1 MPTKLT
7 NEILN
12 AAIEGF
18 ESQKRRI
25 NSQIDELR
33 QQLRGGPTETTEAPA
48 TPARRRKMSA
58 AGRRRIAAAQK
69 ARWAKIKAG
78 A

>member
-7 NEILN
+7 TEILK

-33 QQLRGGPTETTEAPA
+33 QQLRGGRTETTEAPA
-48 TPARRRKMSA
+48 APARRRKMSA

>member
-1 MPTKLT
+1 MPTKLPT
-7 NEILN
+7 EILK

-33 QQLRGGPTETTEAPA
+33 QQLRGGRTETTEAPA
-48 TPARRRKMSA
+48 TPAHRRKMSA

-69 ARWAKIKAG
+69 ARWAKIKAE